1 MNKILFKPIITQ
13 HFTFH
18 CYPWIYQSVGLSAY
32 HSYSR
37 STIRQIRFE
46 QLDHFSG
53 LVVVLSYFFVK
64 WLHEIKAVMLSVDLQ
79 FTSGVQY
86 IHAPKNKQS
95 KPDLKE
101 KRGLC

>member
-1 MNKILFKPIITQ
+1 M
-13 HFTFH
+13 FH

-37 STIRQIRFE
+37 STIKQIKFE

-53 LVVVLSYFFVK
+53 FVVVVL
-64 WLHEIKAVMLSVDLQ
+64 AVMLSVDLQ

-95 KPDLKE
+95 EPDLKE